1 MSRLRVLLAAVT
13 ALALGVGTAAAQVPA
28 GRLIDQARVQ
38 IVDELAAD
46 SAFVLL
52 QLALDR
58 NSGATI
64 NERRDALMLL
74 GVVVLLRSNG
84 ENRVEAKQA
93 FVQALRLDSA
103 YQVTQAIRDMAA
115 GVGVNAVWNEAR
127 SEVPLPAAPAPVAVV
142 APLSV
147 AVDLPL
153 DITLPVDTS
162 GRYRIETTPNRDA
175 RVVVQLSPA
184 DVPANIVWADTQV
197 ARGAVA
203 RTWNL
208 RTSQGTLVPDGR
220 YALRVRA
227 IDAQNQ
233 VSGTSE
239 RILVVSRVAV
249 DTTDHPAAPTP
260 SAFQPETL
268 RLRRASPA
276 VLLVGLGIGAAAY
289 VMPTAL
295 GNTQLNSGR
304 AGDGTAVAVAGAA
317 SLAGIYGFL
326 SGSRARYSPA
336 NARANQELRQRHA
349 TQTADVI
356 RRNRAAR
363 DAAPVRVR
371 VEQ

>member
-1 MSRLRVLLAAVT
+1 MTRLRALLITVAALV
-13 ALALGVGTAAAQVPA
+13 LGVGTGVAQVPA

-38 IVDELAAD
+38 IDELAAD

-52 QLALDR
+52 QGALDR

-84 ENRVEAKQA
+84 ENRIEAKQA

-103 YQVTQAIRDMAA
+103 FQITQAIRDMAA

-127 SEVPLPAAPAPVAVV
+127 GEVPLPAAAAAPAEA

-153 DITLPVDTS
+153 DITLPVDPS
-162 GRYRIETTPNRDA
+162 GRYRIETTPNRGA
-175 RVVVQLSPA
+175 RVVVQVSPA

-197 ARGAVA
+197 ASGAVA
-203 RTWNL
+203 RTWTL
-208 RTSQGTLVPDGR
+208 RNAQGALVPDGR

-233 VSGTSE
+233 VSGTIE

-249 DTTDHPAAPTP
+249 DTAAHPAPLAP

-268 RLRRASPA
+268 RLKRASPA
-276 VLLVGLGIGAAAY
+276 VLLVGLGVGAAAY
-289 VMPTAL
+289 MMPTAL

-304 AGDGTAVAVAGAA
+304 AGDGTAIAGASAA
-317 SLAGIYGFL
+317 SLAGLYGFL
-326 SGSRARYSPA
+326 SGSRARHSPE